1 MPAMGVGY
9 LQRSLRRVLQIN
21 GVFKLPE
28 PNVVED
34 PFEVPYD
41 IWAKRCQ
48 LVCNPFRATLQIRH
62 WNNLPGQTPGLSG
75 LGIELFAQQHHRL
88 GPSHSCVCW

>member
-48 LVCNPFRATLQIRH
+48 LVCNPFRATLCSRLTTHSFGQSSAKTLI
-62 WNNLPGQTPGLSG
+62 NVLQTLSEPPG
-75 LGIELFAQQHHRL
+75 
-88 GPSHSCVCW
+88 